1 MKKRYRCDVPMAKKK
16 GILKH
21 CNSDCKDCLCAIKM
35 SDDGSEE
42 HVGLLNEGSPQFM
55 MKNLETIAGRSRE

>member
-1 MKKRYRCDVPMAKKK
+1 MAKKK